1 MKERNMSKTNQQGSS
16 MSFKA
21 RFLYDLYTIDLYNYD
36 GTDYE
41 VTDDADF
48 IASEDFE
55 FQQIECLIN
64 GLIDTYVNWK
74 SHCPNYGPDDFY
86 IDCGKA
92 IDSTFRLI
100 KSMLCYI
107 KTSRVR
113 YHHNKLKEE
122 KK

>member
-1 MKERNMSKTNQQGSS
+1 MKERNMSKTNQQVSS
-16 MSFKA
+16 SSFKA
-21 RFLYDLYTIDLYNYD
+21 RFLLDLYTTYLYNYD

-48 IASEDFE
+48 IASEDCE
-55 FQQIECLIN
+55 FQQIECLIDD
-64 GLIDTYVNWK
+64 LIDTYVNWK
-74 SHCPNYGPDDFY
+74 SHCQNDGPDDFY

-92 IDSTFRLI
+92 IEPTLRLI

-107 KTSRVR
+107 ITSRVR
-113 YHHNKLKEE
+113 YHHDKLKEG

>member
-1 MKERNMSKTNQQGSS
+1 MKERNMSKTNQQESS

-21 RFLYDLYTIDLYNYD
+21 RFLYDLYTTDLYNYE
-36 GTDYE
+36 GSDYE

-48 IASEDFE
+48 ISSEDCE
-55 FQQIECLIN
+55 FQQIECLIDD
-64 GLIDTYVNWK
+64 LINTYVNWK
-74 SHCPNYGPDDFY
+74 SYCPNDSTDDFY

-92 IDSTFRLI
+92 SDPTLRLI

-107 KTSRVR
+107 KTSRVQ
-113 YHHNKLKEE
+113 YHLGKLKEG

>member
-1 MKERNMSKTNQQGSS
+1 MKEKNMSKTNQQGSS
-16 MSFKA
+16 SSFKA
-21 RFLYDLYTIDLYNYD
+21 RFLYDLYTMDLYNYE

-48 IASEDFE
+48 IASEDCE
-55 FQQIECLIN
+55 FKQIEY
-64 GLIDTYVNWK
+64 LIDELIDIYVTWK
-74 SHCPNYGPDDFY
+74 SHCPNDSPDDFY

-92 IDSTFRLI
+92 IEPTFRLI

-107 KTSRVR
+107 KNSRVM
-113 YHHNKLKEE
+113 HHLDKIKEW

>member
-1 MKERNMSKTNQQGSS
+1 MKEKNMSKTNQQGSS

-21 RFLYDLYTIDLYNYD
+21 RFLYDLYTTDLYKYE

-48 IASEDFE
+48 IKYENSE
-55 FQQIECLIN
+55 FQEIECLIDD
-64 GLIDTYVNWK
+64 LIDTYVNWK
-74 SHCPNYGPDDFY
+74 SYCPNDSTDDFY

-92 IDSTFRLI
+92 IEPTLTLI

-113 YHHNKLKEE
+113 YYLDKLKEE

>member
-1 MKERNMSKTNQQGSS
+1 MKERNMSKTKQQESS

-21 RFLYDLYTIDLYNYD
+21 RFLYDIYTIDLCNYD

-41 VTDDADF
+41 VHDNADF

-55 FQQIECLIN
+55 FQQIECLIDD
-64 GLIDTYVNWK
+64 LIDTYVKWK
-74 SHCPNYGPDDFY
+74 SHYPNDSPDDFY
-86 IDCGKA
+86 IDCRKA
-92 IDSTFRLI
+92 IEPTLRLI

-113 YHHNKLKEE
+113 YHHDKLKEE

>member
-1 MKERNMSKTNQQGSS
+1 MKERNMSKTNQQVSS
-16 MSFKA
+16 SSFKA
-21 RFLYDLYTIDLYNYD
+21 RFLLDLYTTYLYNYD

-48 IASEDFE
+48 IASEDCE
-55 FQQIECLIN
+55 FQQIECLIDD
-64 GLIDTYVNWK
+64 LMDTYVNWK
-74 SHCPNYGPDDFY
+74 SHYPNDSPDDFY

-92 IDSTFRLI
+92 IELTLRLI

-107 KTSRVR
+107 ITSRVR
-113 YHHNKLKEE
+113 YHHDKLKEE